1 MDEIGGKIF
10 DFEFLF
16 IPTLVELPVWV
27 LKITSNRSLR
37 RRGDFTQGGKILTP
51 QSTSKLTTAPGLK
64 AGQ

>member
-16 IPTLVELPVWV
+16 IPTLVELPVWDF
-27 LKITSNRSLR
+27 
-37 RRGDFTQGGKILTP
+37 GDFTQGGKILTP